1 MTIKNLIENVTII
14 DGLGNEPFK
23 GNVLIENNLISKIYK
38 SSSNQTLHEE
48 VKLINGKNKYLLPGL
63 IDGHCHSSFDEV
75 SSNDELFYHR
85 NRPVLAAIIA

>member
-23 GNVLIENNLISKIYK
+23 GNVLIENNLISKIFK
-38 SSSNQTLHEE
+38 SSPNQTLHEE

-75 SSNDELFYHR
+75 SSNFFKL
-85 NRPVLAAIIA
+85 

>member
-38 SSSNQTLHEE
+38 SGSNLTLHEE
-48 VKLINGKNKYLLPGL
+48 VKLINGKNQMMNYFIIE
-63 IDGHCHSSFDEV
+63 IDLD
-75 SSNDELFYHR
+75 
-85 NRPVLAAIIA
+85 

>member
-38 SSSNQTLHEE
+38 SGLNPILQEK
-48 VKLINGKNKYLLPGL
+48 VKLINGKNKYLYL
-63 IDGHCHSSFDEV
+63 D
-75 SSNDELFYHR
+75 
-85 NRPVLAAIIA
+85 

>member
-38 SSSNQTLHEE
+38 NQC
-48 VKLINGKNKYLLPGL
+48 KRMKINGKQ
-63 IDGHCHSSFDEV
+63 
-75 SSNDELFYHR
+75 
-85 NRPVLAAIIA
+85 